1 MRHAA
6 KWMVCFGLS
15 LGLSATVCADPGK
28 TLVLSVEV
36 DGVWHR
42 TLQQELEGSLRAR
55 GVLVVDSLVNDA
67 ERGCRDRSCL
77 SQIGQSLGVRN
88 ILVATHYTQSSLLD
102 VFLFESSERIA
113 QKRSE
118 QVTMNDRS
126 TRLLALSSS
135 LLKLPALA
143 AAEPKGV
150 LGWSTLP
157 KWRKGLGIALGIL
170 SVGSLASAIA
180 AQQTNG
186 NPWRHSETFAPGT
199 LDTTPLFVAGYAL
212 AGLSLVGA
220 GLSVF
225 LPRGRTVN
233 EDIQ

>member
-1 MRHAA
+1 
-6 KWMVCFGLS
+6 MVCFGLT

-36 DGVWHR
+36 DGAWHR
-42 TLQQELEGSLRAR
+42 ALQQELEGSLRAR
-55 GVLVVDSLVNDA
+55 GVLVVDSLVSDA

-77 SQIGQSLGVRN
+77 LQIGQSLGVLN

-126 TRLLALSSS
+126 ARMLALSSS
-135 LLKLPALA
+135 LLKLPEPA

-157 KWRKGLGIALGIL
+157 KWRKGLGIALAVL
-170 SVGSLASAIA
+170 SASSLATAIA
-180 AQQTNG
+180 AQSYNG
-186 NPWRHSETFAPGT
+186 IPWRQSGTFAPGT
-199 LDTTPLFVAGYAL
+199 LDTTPLFVAGYAV

-225 LPRGRTVN
+225 LPSGRTVK